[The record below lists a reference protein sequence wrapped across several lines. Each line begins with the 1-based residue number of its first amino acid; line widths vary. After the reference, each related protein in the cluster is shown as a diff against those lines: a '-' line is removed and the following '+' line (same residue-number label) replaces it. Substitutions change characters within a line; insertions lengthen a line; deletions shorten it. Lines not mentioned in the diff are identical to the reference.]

1 MSAKTS
7 IPSSQTYSGTRRLK
21 NALKDAF
28 TNPYNLIVIIA
39 LVCLAYL
46 IVVPLIEMVSTT
58 FTLAAADVKKAHGA
72 AAGEFTLY
80 YWNRLLNSSVS
91 TKLLW
96 KPLANSLLIAVSVS
110 VISITFGSVI
120 AWLMVRS
127 DLPCKKFF
135 SLAVIIPYM
144 IPSWCKSLAWLT
156 VFKNERVGGS
166 MGFLNALGIVVPD
179 WFAYGPFAIIA
190 VLSLHYYAYSYLL
203 VSAALGS
210 INSEL
215 EEMGEIIG
223 AGKIRILRKITFPLV
238 LPAILSSVI
247 LTFSKAIGT
256 FGVPAFLGMK
266 VNYYTISTM
275 LYSSVKQ
282 RQTNVGFGMSLIL
295 ILIASLTVYV
305 NQRAIGARKSYATIG
320 GKGGRTT
327 PIRLGKA
334 KPFIII
340 FLIAFVGVAVCL
352 PVIILLL
359 QTFMLKAGTYSLSN
373 FTLHY
378 WIGGPDPLVNAGEPG
393 VFHNRQFWG
402 YVGNTLRLV
411 VFAAAIATF
420 LGQMV
425 GYICSRG
432 RGKLSGKL
440 VEQLVFVPYLIPSI
454 AFGAIYLSMFSQP
467 RLFLPALYGTF
478 TLLVLVSAVKN
489 LPFSCRAGTSNM
501 LQIGIE
507 LEEAATVEGA
517 HFFRRFGKI
526 VLPLSKA
533 GFMSGFMLIFI
544 NIMKELDLIVILM
557 TPKTETLPYM
567 AYSYASQGFDQ
578 LSNVVAVI
586 IFAIVFIVYVLANK
600 FAHADLTSGIGG

>member
-1 MSAKTS
+1 MSANTS
-7 IPSSQTYSGTRRLK
+7 TPSKKTYSQSRRLK
-21 NALKDAF
+21 NALIDAF

-39 LVCLAYL
+39 LVCLTYL
-46 IVVPLIEMVSTT
+46 IVVPLIEMISTT
-58 FTLAAADVKKAHGA
+58 FTLAAKDVKKVPGA
-72 AAGEFTLY
+72 AAGAFTLY
-80 YWNRLLNSSVS
+80 YWNRLLNSMVS
-91 TKLLW
+91 FKLLW
-96 KPLANSLLIAVSVS
+96 KPLMNSLFIAISVS
-110 VISITFGSVI
+110 VLSITFGSVI

-127 DLPCKKFF
+127 DLPFKKFF
-135 SLAVIIPYM
+135 ALAVIIPYM

-156 VFKNERVGGS
+156 VFKNERIGGS
-166 MGFLNALGIVVPD
+166 MGFLNAIGIAVPD
-179 WFAYGPFAIIA
+179 WIAYGPFAIIA
-190 VLSLHYYAYSYLL
+190 VLSLHYYAYAYLL

-266 VNYYTISTM
+266 VNYYTIATM
-275 LYSSVKQ
+275 LYSNVKQ
-282 RQTNVGFGMSLIL
+282 QQTNIGFGMSLIL
-295 ILIASLTVYV
+295 IIIASLTVYV

-327 PIRLGKA
+327 PIPLGKA
-334 KPFIII
+334 KPFLIM
-340 FLIAFVGVAVCL
+340 FLVAFVGIAVCM
-352 PVIILLL
+352 PICILLL
-359 QTFMLKAGTYSLSN
+359 QTFMLKAGEYSLSN
-373 FTLHY
+373 FSLHY
-378 WIGGPDPLVNAGEPG
+378 WIGAANPLINAGEPG
-393 VFHNRQFWG
+393 VFQNAQFWG
-402 YVGNTLRLV
+402 YVGNTLKLV
-411 VFAAAIATF
+411 VLTSLFATF
-420 LGQMV
+420 TGQMV

-432 RGKLSGKL
+432 RGKFSGKL
-440 VEQLVFVPYLIPSI
+440 VEQLAFIPYLIPSI
-454 AFGAIYLSMFSQP
+454 AFGAIYLSMFSQQ
-467 RLFLPALYGTF
+467 RMLVPALYGTF
-478 TLLVLVSAVKN
+478 AILVLISTVKN

-517 HFFRRFGKI
+517 GFFRRFGKI

-544 NIMKELDLIVILM
+544 NVMKELDLIVILM
-557 TPKTETLPYM
+557 TPKTQTLPYM
-567 AYSYASQGFDQ
+567 AYSYANQGFDQ

-586 IFAIVFIVYVLANK
+586 IFAIVFVVYVMATRI
-600 FAHADLTSGIGG
+600 AHADLTSGIGG